1 MYGYKNSPHNKKLD
15 FRAIGK
21 NENNSDKLF
30 YFYFISMKKVKNLLS
45 YKTTQQKY
53 NSKIQKNMKNMK
65 EYYMVIEKNA
75 V

>member
-45 YKTTQQKY
+45 YKTT
-53 NSKIQKNMKNMK
+53 
-65 EYYMVIEKNA
+65 
-75 V
+75 